1 MSTAFNSSSTS
12 SSLIF
17 SPRFVKTAKLRQH
30 SNHIKVA
37 PDVLYLSWPTPMK
50 PVMSLSNTW
59 KPRQYSSGSPGSRN
73 PPGRFRTFW
82 KDSKSTIVAQTQEIS
97 HVSLLRLDKLCLCRN
112 LQAPPTPFSKSC
124 ISANVGFCPHARRR
138 SPSDSRAT
146 RPLPRLS
153 KRANASL

>member
-17 SPRFVKTAKLRQH
+17 SPRFVKTARLRQH
-30 SNHIKVA
+30 FNSIKVA
-37 PDVLYLSWPTPMK
+37 PDALYLSWPTPMK

-82 KDSKSTIVAQTQEIS
+82 KESKSTTVAQTQTIS
-97 HVSLLRLDKLCLCRN
+97 HASLRELYESCLGRN
-112 LQAPPTPFSKSC
+112 LQSPPTPFSKSC

-153 KRANASL
+153 KRAKASL